1 MVASIARRTFSADGG
16 VRIELSPG
24 GGYVAEFVRA
34 PQTVQDVAMGQVPD
48 HPSSKAN
55 HGATRLLWITV
66 LLVPFLI
73 PPPALIH
80 AQSAAPGTSNIA
92 STSDCADLDAARALI
107 RQGKAREAEAAVR
120 RCIDAGNDS
129 ESARSLLGLIL
140 YQEGRWADSLAE
152 FTHAAKFRTPGASEL
167 IVVGLDYVMLKDMG
181 KADQWMTIAAQR
193 EPNNDA
199 IWRYLGGIKYS
210 ENRFT
215 EAIDAYNR
223 CLSLHPH
230 DVLVEDGIG
239 RSLEG
244 LSRDQDA
251 AAAFRTAMDWQA
263 ANAKK
268 QPQPLLHLGALLAR
282 GGQSQAALPLL
293 LSAESLAPEDA
304 DIHEQ
309 LGTVYLQM
317 GKLKDAQSQIET
329 ARKLAPGNSHLHWLL
344 ATIYRKEG
352 LVDEANRELH
362 EYSSLLGAHSSDKL
376 H

>member
-1 MVASIARRTFSADGG
+1 MRQGPGQSASR
-16 VRIELSPG
+16 
-24 GGYVAEFVRA
+24 
-34 PQTVQDVAMGQVPD
+34 
-48 HPSSKAN
+48 
-55 HGATRLLWITV
+55 ATRDAVGLLWIAV
-66 LLVPFLI
+66 LLVQFVS
-73 PPPALIH
+73 PAPARVH
-80 AQSAAPGTSNIA
+80 AQSAGLGAPNIS

-129 ESARSLLGLIL
+129 ESARSMLGLIL

-152 FTHAAKFRTPGASEL
+152 FTRAAKFRTPIPSEL
-167 IVVGLDYVMLKDMG
+167 VIVGLDYVMLRDLP

-193 EPNNDA
+193 DPNNDA
-199 IWRYLGGIKYS
+199 VWRYLGGIKYS
-210 ENRFT
+210 ENRFA
-215 EAIDAYNR
+215 EAIDAYNK

-239 RSLEG
+239 RSFEG
-244 LSRDQDA
+244 LSRAQDA
-251 AAAFRTAMDWQA
+251 AAAFRTALDWQA

-282 GGQSQAALPLL
+282 EGQSQAALPLL

-317 GKLKDAQSQIET
+317 GKLKDAQSQVKK

-352 LVDEANRELH
+352 LVDEANRELR
-362 EYSSLLGAHSSDKL
+362 EYSSLLGSHSSDKL